1 MVDKL
6 KLLYID
12 EIYKEEKY
20 KFRVLCYYFFSFGFE
35 IVYLYKFS
43 KLYIRSISFVLIDSF
58 YDNRCFVLIDSF
70 FFLVFIWFV
79 FRII

>member
-20 KFRVLCYYFFSFGFE
+20 KFRDLCYYFFSFGFE

>member
-43 KLYIRSISFVLIDSF
+43 EVYIRSISFVLMIVFMIID
-58 YDNRCFVLIDSF
+58 VLF
-70 FFLVFIWFV
+70 
-79 FRII
+79 